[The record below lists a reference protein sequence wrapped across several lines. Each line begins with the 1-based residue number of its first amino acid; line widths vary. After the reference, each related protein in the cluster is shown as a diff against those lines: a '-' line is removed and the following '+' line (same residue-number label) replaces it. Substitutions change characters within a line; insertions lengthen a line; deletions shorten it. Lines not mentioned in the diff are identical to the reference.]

1 MALALLGVLGA
12 CSVLASGLPRGAA
25 WLVAIAALL
34 DGARAARR
42 EGMRRCVRVTWGADG
57 GLFVGAEPVQ
67 VPRVQ
72 WRGGLVLLRWR
83 DGRGRRNALAWWPD
97 TLPAARRRELR
108 LAAERAAT
116 AGAATSMAP

>member
-1 MALALLGVLGA
+1 MSISRRLSNASATFRHEWRPSRWLVMALALLGVLGA

-25 WLVAIAALL
+25 WLVAITALL

-72 WRGGLVLLRWR
+72 
-83 DGRGRRNALAWWPD
+83 
-97 TLPAARRRELR
+97 
-108 LAAERAAT
+108 
-116 AGAATSMAP
+116 